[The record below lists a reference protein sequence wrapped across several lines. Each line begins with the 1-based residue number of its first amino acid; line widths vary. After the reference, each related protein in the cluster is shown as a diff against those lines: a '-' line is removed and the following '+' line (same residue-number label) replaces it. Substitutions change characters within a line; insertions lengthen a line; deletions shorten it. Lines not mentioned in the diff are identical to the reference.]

1 LFFPL
6 RDLNPTERFPVVTVG
21 LIALNVLVFLYE
33 LALGSRLGAFIA
45 AYGVVPYEITHFA
58 DLVGT
63 DPETSIVHFPGPPI
77 PQLTLFSS
85 MFIHGGLLHIIGNM
99 LYLWIFGN
107 NIEDILGP
115 VKFLL
120 FYLVCGLAAAFA
132 QIIPNPNSTVPM
144 VGASGA
150 VAGVLG
156 AYLIAYP
163 HARVLTLVFLF
174 IFIRVMMIPAGVLL
188 AFWFIIQAFSGVA
201 SLGVKG
207 GGVAWFAHI
216 GGFIAGVVLIRLM
229 AAQQLARRRNR
240 RDGDGFE

>member
-1 LFFPL
+1 LFLPL
-6 RDLNPTERFPVVTVG
+6 RDLNPTERFPFVTIG
-21 LIALNVLVFLYE
+21 LIALNVIVFLYE
-33 LALGSRLGAFIA
+33 LALGSRLGSFIA
-45 AYGVVPYEITHFA
+45 AYGAVPYEITHFA

-63 DPETSIVHFPGPPI
+63 DPDTAIVHFPGPPI

-85 MFIHGGLLHIIGNM
+85 MFIHGGFLHIIGNM

-115 VKFLL
+115 GKFLL
-120 FYLVCGLAAAFA
+120 FYLVCGLAAAFG
-132 QIIPNPNSTVPM
+132 QIIPSPNSTVPM

-174 IFIRVMMIPAGVLL
+174 FFIRVMMIPAGVLL
-188 AFWFIIQAFSGVA
+188 VFWFVIQAFSGVA
-201 SLGVKG
+201 SLGAGG

-216 GGFIAGVVLIRLM
+216 GGFIAGVVLIKIM
-229 AAQQLARRRNR
+229 AGQRLARRRNR
-240 RDGDGFE
+240 NDGDWLE